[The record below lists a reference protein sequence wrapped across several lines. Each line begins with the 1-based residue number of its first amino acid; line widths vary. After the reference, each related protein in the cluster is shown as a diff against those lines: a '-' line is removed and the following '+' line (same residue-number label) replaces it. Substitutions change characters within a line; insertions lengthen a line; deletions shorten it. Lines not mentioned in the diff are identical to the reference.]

1 MASERRRSIG
11 SVFGQK
17 DKDNTLAAPRA
28 HSKGPDSSTVS
39 IASSDGNDDLL
50 RKSSDGAMDRFR
62 SRQNSDDA
70 RSDASSSRR
79 RRMST
84 LFKGR
89 SKGRGSIS
97 QDDVSHV
104 DPNDDVPPV
113 PTIRRPSMG
122 HPYQSDDS
130 LGLAK
135 SVASS
140 LLTDDSDTEAPP
152 PLKRPGI
159 SPHQSHAGLLTL
171 SSPLIASETIDSTTS
186 TNVTLVDS
194 QASTE
199 EPAARSANSSNV
211 AANKRGVSPVG
222 KLKEAFTP
230 NRRSTSP
237 APKPGASPDVARP
250 STSGGGLGALFGG
263 KKRETRVLDDPIQAS
278 PPQIHTGQET
288 KSTPSLRSVA
298 PKRIITSLPA
308 TPPNLSDAPTTF
320 ITPPTPTDPKP
331 SSPTD
336 STTSKNTVKHDKTNS
351 NPNVVVSPSG
361 NMISHRRARSATNPP
376 SKLSHSSIPPLTP
389 HLEEA
394 KTPGGTAVLP
404 SSPGGPGGF
413 FASIFSAA
421 QNAANNLGD
430 TIANNTNIKN
440 KPNQQQ
446 QKDDDDTPDGGEE
459 VIGPESA
466 DTNASEGAEKRRPAI
481 ETLGSGN
488 LSLAQLG
495 IAESNDVSPMSSAT
509 SVTMKADEASAQVE
523 DRAAAQAVSAAYA
536 GEKPPSIAS
545 ERPRSLTAVSGQ
557 SGTGAASPPRQPEIT
572 DSPASIQRQGSIRS
586 RISGGRRRRHRGS
599 SATTGNTLGGVIS
612 ASTSTLAPSAAL
624 NSHRLNGTGF
634 AVAPPRRN
642 KDFHALFKS
651 VPEDDYLIEDY
662 SAALQKEILLHGRLY
677 VSEGHLCFSSNILGW
692 VTNLVI
698 SFDEVVSV
706 EKKSTAV
713 LFPNAIVIQ
722 TLHARNVFASFLSR
736 DSTYDLIIGIWKIS
750 HPNLKSSL
758 NGVTLDG
765 SGGTGDKTEKAE
777 SIGSED
783 GSIQDSDDEVYDE
796 DADDDE
802 GTGSFTEPGEGSI
815 AGSEVGSVAGET
827 TRKVSGAV
835 SQAFGGGGETAEAA
849 KVATNGTAA
858 AGQDFPG
865 STAHAPTECGDSDQH
880 YDKLLIDTTIPA
892 PLGKVY
898 SLMFGPASGVFM
910 RKWLVEDQKSLDLQ
924 MEDDKKGLGEDMKTF
939 NYSYIKPLNAPV
951 GPRQTKCNIA
961 MNLEQY
967 DLDKAVSVLCSTA
980 TPDVPN
986 GSIFLTKTRYC
997 LMWGPGN
1004 STRLIMTFTVEW
1016 SGKSWLKGPIEKGA
1030 NDGQMS
1036 YATSLT
1042 AALRTAVSAAK
1053 AGPARVPGKGGKG
1066 KRRSKGNLLDEAP
1079 MPATA
1084 PVPTNQAKQ
1093 SNWGLLEPLRSLLG
1107 PFADILE
1114 SIFTP
1119 QVIIVILGALLMYTW
1134 LFRGASTATGPNQ
1147 WSTAQRQVA
1156 YEEIWRHEESD
1167 LWNWLEE
1174 RVALDRVHS
1183 SVRGAHIQPEDG
1195 TQKPLAPQD
1204 MQAREMD
1211 EAIRVT
1217 EERLKALKDA
1227 VTRERSK
1234 SRTKSAKEQ
1243 QT

>member
-11 SVFGQK
+11 SMFGSK
-17 DKDNTLAAPRA
+17 DRDNTLAAPRA
-28 HSKGPDSSTVS
+28 QSKGPDSSTVS

-50 RKSSDGAMDRFR
+50 RKSSDGAMDRLK
-62 SRQNSDDA
+62 SRQNSDDG
-70 RSDASSSRR
+70 RSDVSSSHR
-79 RRMST
+79 RRMSK

-89 SKGRGSIS
+89 KKSKGSLS
-97 QDDVSHV
+97 QDDVSQF
-104 DPNDDVPPV
+104 DPNEVVPPV

-140 LLTDDSDTEAPP
+140 LLTDDSDTESPP
-152 PLKRPGI
+152 LLKRPGI

-171 SSPLIASETIDSTTS
+171 SSPLIASETLDSADSTD
-186 TNVTLVDS
+186 VTLVNS
-194 QASTE
+194 ETSIE
-199 EPAARSANSSNV
+199 EPTTRNLNNTSDV
-211 AANKRGVSPVG
+211 AVNKRG
-222 KLKEAFTP
+222 
-230 NRRSTSP
+230 
-237 APKPGASPDVARP
+237 PGASPEPARP

-278 PPQIHTGQET
+278 PPQIQIHTEEET

-320 ITPPTPTDPKP
+320 ITPPTPTDGKA
-331 SSPTD
+331 SSPTELN
-336 STTSKNTVKHDKTNS
+336 SSKNTVKRTNTET

-361 NMISHRRARSATNPP
+361 NMISHRRVRSATNPP
-376 SKLSHSSIPPLTP
+376 RSKNPRRGSV
-389 HLEEA
+389 
-394 KTPGGTAVLP
+394 VLP

-430 TIANNTNIKN
+430 TIANSANPKN
-440 KPNQQQ
+440 KPSQQQ
-446 QKDDDDTPDGGEE
+446 QKDEDNTADGGEE
-459 VIGPESA
+459 VIGPENV
-466 DTNASEGAEKRRPAI
+466 DTTTNEGTEKRRPAI

-495 IAESNDVSPMSSAT
+495 IAESNEVSPMSSAT
-509 SVTMKADEASAQVE
+509 NVTMKADEASAKVE

-545 ERPRSLTAVSGQ
+545 ERPRSLTAVS
-557 SGTGAASPPRQPEIT
+557 
-572 DSPASIQRQGSIRS
+572 DSPASIGRQGSIRS

-599 SATTGNTLGGVIS
+599 SATTGNTLGGVIT

-777 SIGSED
+777 SIGSDD
-783 GSIQDSDDEVYDE
+783 GSLQDSDDEVYDE

-835 SQAFGGGGETAEAA
+835 SQAFGGGGETTEAA
-849 KVATNGTAA
+849 KAATSGAAA

-865 STAHAPTECGDSDQH
+865 SATHAPTECGDNDQH

-910 RKWLVEDQKSLDLQ
+910 RKWLVEDQKSMDLQ
-924 MEDDKKGLGEDMKTF
+924 MEDDKKGLGEDVKTF

-967 DLDKAVSVLCSTA
+967 DLDKAVSVQCSTA

-986 GSIFLTKTRYC
+986 GS
-997 LMWGPGN
+997 
-1004 STRLIMTFTVEW
+1004 
-1016 SGKSWLKGPIEKGA
+1016 PIEKGA

-1053 AGPARVPGKGGKG
+1053 AGPSRLPGKGGKG
-1066 KRRSKGNLLDEAP
+1066 KRRSKGNLLEEAP
-1079 MPATA
+1079 MPAAA
-1084 PVPTNQAKQ
+1084 PAPTSQAKQ

-1107 PFADILE
+1107 PLADILE

-1119 QVIIVILGALLMYTW
+1119 QIIIFLMGALLMYTW
-1134 LFRGASTATGPNQ
+1134 FFRGGSAVTGPNQ
-1147 WSTAQRQVA
+1147 WSTVQRQVA

-1174 RVALDRVHS
+1174 RVALDRVQS
-1183 SVRGAHIQPEDG
+1183 SIAGSRIKPEDG
-1195 TQKPLAPQD
+1195 TQKPLAPHD

-1234 SRTKSAKEQ
+1234 SRTKSPKEE